1 MNIFKDDQ
9 DYRVFISRLTENLFP
24 NRKTIS
30 LEGRLQGKSHTPYL
44 RKLLPD
50 GVFSLVAYCLMPNH
64 FHLLLKQNTELP
76 LSKLIL
82 KVCSSYSKYFNKKYE
97 RVGALFQDRFKTEC
111 VDKNEYLLWLS
122 SYIHLNPR
130 IANLVKSDL
139 DWKWSSY
146 PEYLDHFSGNLF

>member
-1 MNIFKDDQ
+1 MGIRDYKNFAEGEYFHIFNRGVGKMNIFKDDQ

-97 RVGALFQDRFKTEC
+97 RVGAL
-111 VDKNEYLLWLS
+111 
-122 SYIHLNPR
+122 
-130 IANLVKSDL
+130 
-139 DWKWSSY
+139 
-146 PEYLDHFSGNLF
+146 